1 MNHYNTSSGRVSK
14 SIIDAKVK
22 EAKQALVDSVEHYC
36 HASGRTDERLDC
48 SHIISVKRC
57 QEMGKSELAWDVNNL
72 QLEGRTA
79 HNQWE
84 SWEAYAQEV
93 KGHNNLRVKLD
104 YIQKHDPQSYERFK
118 AFGIE

>member
-1 MNHYNTSSGRVSK
+1 
-14 SIIDAKVK
+14 
-22 EAKQALVDSVEHYC
+22 
-36 HASGRTDERLDC
+36 
-48 SHIISVKRC
+48 
-57 QEMGKSELAWDVNNL
+57 MGKSELAWDVNNI

-79 HNQWE
+79 HHQWE
-84 SWEAYAQEV
+84 GWEAYAKEV